1 MDWGTEK
8 CVIILGDWKPIFMKS
23 VEVRTTGNMAN
34 IRLYD
39 IFRKDLHLP
48 DEKAHEMVQ
57 TINETVKGGLEENLQ
72 GLATKE
78 FVKGEIMT
86 TREFIKEEILAT
98 REYIK
103 DEILATREYIKD
115 EIGFVKDEIHR
126 VELKVEQTKSDLTKA
141 IFWTSLIQFLAIIG
155 SVIGIISFMFR
166 K

>member
-1 MDWGTEK
+1 
-8 CVIILGDWKPIFMKS
+8 MKS

-48 DEKAHEMVQ
+48 DEKAHDLVQ

-78 FVKGEIMT
+78 FVRGEVLD
-86 TREFIKEEILAT
+86 TREFVKDEIQATKEFVKDEIWAT
-98 REYIK
+98 RE
-103 DEILATREYIKD
+103 
-115 EIGFVKDEIHR
+115 FVKDEIHR

-141 IFWTSLIQFLAIIG
+141 IFWTSLIQFLAIVG
-155 SVIGIISFMFR
+155 SVIGIISFMLR

>member
-1 MDWGTEK
+1 
-8 CVIILGDWKPIFMKS
+8 MKS
-23 VEVRTTGNMAN
+23 VEVRTTGNMAS

-48 DEKAHEMVQ
+48 DEKAHELVQ
-57 TINETVKGGLEENLQ
+57 TINETVKGDLDDNLQ

-78 FVKGEIMT
+78 FVREEIIAT
-86 TREFIKEEILAT
+86 KEFVRGEILA
-98 REYIK
+98 
-103 DEILATREYIKD
+103 
-115 EIGFVKDEIHR
+115 VKEEIHR

-155 SVIGIISFMFR
+155 SVVGIISFMFR

>member
-1 MDWGTEK
+1 MT
-8 CVIILGDWKPIFMKS
+8 
-23 VEVRTTGNMAN
+23 N

-57 TINETVKGGLEENLQ
+57 TIDETVKGGLEENLQ

-78 FVKGEIMT
+78 FVKGEIMA
-86 TREFIKEEILAT
+86 TREF
-98 REYIK
+98 IK
-103 DEILATREYIKD
+103 DEILATRGFVKD
-115 EIGFVKDEIHR
+115 EILATREFVKDEILATREFVKDEIHR

>member
-1 MDWGTEK
+1 
-8 CVIILGDWKPIFMKS
+8 MKS
-23 VEVRTTGNMAN
+23 VEVRTTGNMTN

-72 GLATKE
+72 GLTTKE
-78 FVKGEIMT
+78 FVKGEIMA
-86 TREFIKEEILAT
+86 TREF
-98 REYIK
+98 IK
-103 DEILATREYIKD
+103 DEILATRGFVKD
-115 EIGFVKDEIHR
+115 EILATREFVKDEIHR